1 MRQLQQQEL
10 SHKYEGLGELNEKL
24 SELGI
29 KLRDSSLDSCSFP
42 SGRESNKKNTKEK
55 EKEKEKMEL
64 MKRYGMIGLCV
75 GSLGV
80 FSM

>member
-55 EKEKEKMEL
+55 EKEKMEL

-75 GSLGV
+75 GSLVV

>member
-55 EKEKEKMEL
+55 EKEKMEL

-80 FSM
+80 LSM